1 MPGSQEPPFVTLGDV
16 RAAAARI
23 AGRVVRTP
31 LVPFAAAEPGRPLW
45 LKPESLQPTGAF
57 KLRGA
62 FNAILQRLDDARA
75 HGVVTHSSG
84 NHARAVAW
92 VARELGLRA
101 VIAMPDAAP
110 AVKVDAVRRLGAEV
124 VTVTP
129 EERDTRAFELA
140 AEHGYVMIPPYDDVA
155 VVAGQGTVGLEIAAD
170 LPGAGAVLVPV
181 SGGGLIGGVATAVK
195 ALSPA
200 TRVIGVEP
208 ELAGD
213 AAESFRTG
221 ERVAWTAAQTYRT
234 VADGLR
240 TTSVGEIP
248 WRQIQQYV
256 DDVIT
261 VSEAEIL
268 DGVRRLAADAR
279 LVAEPSGAVAFTAY
293 LHRTGKLGTGSPLVA
308 VVSGGNIAAG
318 TLAGILSAPARPAS
332 GAAGDQQIRE
342 PPDPSGGLEAG
353 RPSTGT
359 NGGEQALPGAVP
371 LSAARGWC
379 LACRPD

>member
-1 MPGSQEPPFVTLGDV
+1 MTGAAEPLVSIEDV
-16 RAAAARI
+16 RAAAERI

-31 LVPFAAAEPGRPLW
+31 LIPFAAAEPGRPLW

-62 FNAILQRLDDARA
+62 FNAILQRLGEARSR
-75 HGVVTHSSG
+75 GVVTHSSG

-101 VIAMPDAAP
+101 TIVIPDAAP

-124 VTVTP
+124 VIVAP
-129 EERDTRAFELA
+129 GERDTRAFDLA
-140 AEHGYVMIPPYDDVA
+140 AEHGYVMIPPYDDAA

-170 LPGAGAVLVPV
+170 LADLDVVLVPV
-181 SGGGLIGGVATAVK
+181 SGGGLIGGIATAVK
-195 ALSPA
+195 ALSPG

-208 ELAGD
+208 ELAAD

-221 ERVAWTAAQTYRT
+221 QRVSWTPEQTYRT
-234 VADGLR
+234 IADGLR

-248 WRQIQQYV
+248 WRQIQKYV

-261 VSEAEIL
+261 VSEDEIR

-279 LVAEPSGAVAFTAY
+279 LVAEPSGAVPFAAY
-293 LHRTGKLGTGSPLVA
+293 LHHAGRLGVDGNVVA
-308 VVSGGNIAAG
+308 VVSGGNIAMD
-318 TLAGILSAPARPAS
+318 TLA
-332 GAAGDQQIRE
+332 QIV
-342 PPDPSGGLEAG
+342 A
-353 RPSTGT
+353 
-359 NGGEQALPGAVP
+359 
-371 LSAARGWC
+371 
-379 LACRPD
+379 